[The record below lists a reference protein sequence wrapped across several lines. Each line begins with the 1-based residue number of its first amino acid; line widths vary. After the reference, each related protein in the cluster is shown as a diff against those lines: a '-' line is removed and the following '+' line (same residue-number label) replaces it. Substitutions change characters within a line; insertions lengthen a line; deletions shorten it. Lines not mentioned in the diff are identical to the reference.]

1 MGGKKKRKGFNSN
14 LFFFSI
20 SSHRRPAWNVFFDK
34 TEPYLTF
41 NYIMEGSSTT
51 GDGYVPSPTTGTQ
64 QQQQEDCSILS
75 PTLADILSDDRI
87 LRFYQCVKDIKTQG
101 SPKQTSA
108 MFFALCHALGDTVS
122 FLKVPNMSKIMFRQ
136 EQQIFAVNVSGTQHD
151 TVQMFNNQQQQ
162 PMPIDPIKMNTTG
175 GPQNAGSTAGLMHD
189 VDSTHTSNLFSA
201 TAADGSPQHLL
212 QAALSSVGHGLHD
225 PVQQQQQQQA
235 PAPVTAASKRKN
247 AIKNDDGTIVPKRA
261 KKASPRDKEY
271 AVRRK

>member
-1 MGGKKKRKGFNSN
+1 M
-14 LFFFSI
+14 
-20 SSHRRPAWNVFFDK
+20 D
-34 TEPYLTF
+34 T
-41 NYIMEGSSTT
+41 GSSTP
-51 GDGYVPSPTTGTQ
+51 GDGYVPSPTTSAPN
-64 QQQQEDCSILS
+64 QQEDCSILS

-151 TVQMFNNQQQQ
+151 TVQLFNQQQN
-162 PMPIDPIKMNTTG
+162 PNNDMPLDPIKM
-175 GPQNAGSTAGLMHD
+175 AGSTAGLMHD

-201 TAADGSPQHLL
+201 AAADGSPQHLL
-212 QAALSSVGHGLHD
+212 QAALSSVAHSMPD
-225 PVQQQQQQQA
+225 QQQMNNVPA
-235 PAPVTAASKRKN
+235 PAPTTTTNKRKTN
-247 AIKNDDGTIVPKRA
+247 TVKNDDGTVTTKRA